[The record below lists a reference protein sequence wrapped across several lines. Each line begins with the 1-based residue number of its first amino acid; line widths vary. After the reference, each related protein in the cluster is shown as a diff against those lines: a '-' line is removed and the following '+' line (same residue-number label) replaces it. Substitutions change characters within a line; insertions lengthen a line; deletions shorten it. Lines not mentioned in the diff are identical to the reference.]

1 MRVSQ
6 TDLAKLLGISQ
17 PAVNQMIQTG
27 KIPPPDIVI
36 GKQKFFSAAQVA
48 VITRNSILMTS
59 ENSGVISNTSKNSD
73 NALIT
78 SKNSDVIS
86 RQNLDEVKQQLK
98 FISAEQ
104 MENRGIVQ
112 RARHSGHICPFC
124 RDGSGKDGT
133 GISNKMLGNGLS
145 WYCGKC
151 GRAYDNL
158 DLLAAHFGKD
168 IQRDFKE
175 VIELGADL
183 FNIQSYAT
191 FTRPV
196 EETPVIP
203 DKYKSFILN
212 ANAHLKSFVD
222 SQGGHWRH
230 LTFDTLNRYLCG
242 YADCQGMKVEPS
254 LPHVIIPTSFN
265 QYLARL
271 VGKPDDYHE
280 AKGFKINP
288 KPHHGAKEIF
298 GLKLALNDD
307 PIIFL
312 VEGEIDAMSIW
323 QASGFNV
330 VAICGSALIDK
341 MRDRLKNIGTKNF
354 IVLFDNDET
363 GKAKAPLV
371 VNALTFI
378 GHNAASFSL
387 SDTYK
392 DANDFLAADP
402 VAFAD
407 RLKEIYSEAQN
418 FFDNKVMSQENSD
431 DISNFSDNLVDT
443 SQYSDDTTNISRHGA
458 GFSIHENQ
466 SDRVKVMSQENSDDT
481 TDFSGNSDDTTNIS
495 RNSAGFSI
503 HKNQSDRVKVMSQE
517 NSDDTTKNHV
527 ESDFLSIQISSFVDI
542 HGNIDSNLLPK
553 IKAAYN
559 FIDSLS
565 ADTFKSSIA
574 QDISV
579 CSKVALCK
587 FYLPTVAQKFFDVIK
602 KAKTAARNRIR
613 ESEAELTAKLSADE
627 LDELNAVV
635 GIDIAGL
642 RRTIERD
649 VTAITKAHDEYLKA
663 EKERRARERYRQKR
677 AEEASRL
684 ADVQTQLEQLHAEKP
699 SPERDA
705 ALVQLILQSCEW
717 RLNNRQE
724 PVEVKAVA
732 ANADK
737 IFTYDPTL
745 DGLTG
750 YDEFQQAYVF
760 LKAPPWKRDAKFGD
774 EWKDDDD
781 AHIRNYLR
789 RTYTEFSNKNLVDDW
804 LTEYAMRH
812 SFHEVKDFFCNLPE
826 WDGTPRAETLFIKFL
841 RADDTPYTREVT
853 LNWLTAAVA
862 RIFHAGCE
870 YQLAP
875 ILLGEQGIGKSYIVN
890 RLGNKWYGSL
900 VDDVADPHAIDAIQ
914 KLWIVEVKEMASMK
928 KDVDANKRF
937 IDAAE
942 DTRRAAYER
951 RATKIKRHCVFIITT
966 NNRMC
971 LSDLTGNRRFPVILC
986 HGKSRNYVT
995 GLSDKFI
1002 AQVWAEVFHHY
1013 NELFI
1018 DGFDPAKLEL
1028 SRAAQI
1034 YSDEVAEQFIRDDLG
1049 EDIKS
1054 FLDTKIPPEIIWR
1067 ELSKDERRRFFT
1079 DGNIKLVDGQR
1090 DLNSRIRAR
1099 CGRKAQPIID
1109 KLDDTLRSSNTF
1121 ITEHNIKRNGEDL
1134 TELWIYGSEY
1144 RQHIC
1149 PAEIFNEAFDKA
1161 DRRKS
1166 IPNIL
1171 AVLNRID
1178 GWTLGRRIRNVD
1190 PAYKDQKIVY
1200 YRKNSEYD

>member
-1 MRVSQ
+1 MGKVSQ
-6 TDLAKLLGISQ
+6 TELGEILGMSHQ
-17 PAVNQMIQTG
+17 AVNKMIQAG
-27 KIPPPDIVI
+27 KIPPPEIVI
-36 GKQKFFSAAQVA
+36 GKQKFFSDEQVA
-48 VITRNSILMTS
+48 LLTRTFKVASSKNSGDATKPQ
-59 ENSGVISNTSKNSD
+59 ENSGNAVASSKNSGD
-73 NALIT
+73 AT
-78 SKNSDVIS
+78 
-86 RQNLDEVKQQLK
+86 RQNLDEIKQKLK
-98 FISAEQ
+98 FIPAET

-112 RARHSGHICPFC
+112 PARHSGHICPFC
-124 RDGSGKDGT
+124 RDGSGRDGT
-133 GISNKMLGNGLS
+133 GISNKMLSNGLS

-151 GRAYDNL
+151 AKAYDNL

-168 IQRDFKE
+168 IQRDFRE

-183 FNIQSYAT
+183 FNIYSAD
-191 FTRPV
+191 FSTRPAV
-196 EETPVIP
+196 DKEFVP
-203 DKYKSFILN
+203 DKYKNFIIN
-212 ANAHLKSFVD
+212 ANKRLKSFVD
-222 SQGGHWRH
+222 RQGGHWRH
-230 LTFDTLNRYLCG
+230 LTFDTLNRYFCG
-242 YADCQGMKVEPS
+242 YADCYGMRGEPS
-254 LPHVIIPTSFN
+254 LPHVILPTSFN

-271 VGKPDDYHE
+271 VGKAEDYPE
-280 AKGFKINP
+280 ANGIKISP
-288 KPHHGAKEIF
+288 KPHHGPKEIF

-323 QASGFNV
+323 QASSFNV
-330 VAICGSALIDK
+330 IAICGSSLNDN
-341 MRDRLKNIGTKNF
+341 MRDQLKHIGSKNF
-354 IVLFDNDET
+354 IVLLDNDPT
-363 GKAKAPLV
+363 GRDKAPLL

-387 SDTYK
+387 SDTHK
-392 DANDFLAADP
+392 DANDFLAAEPD
-402 VAFAD
+402 AFAD
-407 RLKEIYSEAQN
+407 RLKQIYDDAQK
-418 FFDNKVMSQENSD
+418 FFVNAVYSSKDSD
-431 DISNFSDNLVDT
+431 VTTKNSDNLVYSSKD
-443 SQYSDDTTNISRHGA
+443 SDDATKNSDNLVYSSKDSDVTTTESSNDA
-458 GFSIHENQ
+458 GFSDTENYDLIYQ
-466 SDRVKVMSQENSDDT
+466 QPDYHKQFTKPCLKIVDELTNEKISEWEKINGKINPDVLEEI
-481 TDFSGNSDDTTNIS
+481 FSALDYLNGINKFN
-495 RNSAGFSI
+495 
-503 HKNQSDRVKVMSQE
+503 
-517 NSDDTTKNHV
+517 
-527 ESDFLSIQISSFVDI
+527 
-542 HGNIDSNLLPK
+542 
-553 IKAAYN
+553 
-559 FIDSLS
+559 LS
-565 ADTFKSSIA
+565 ADVAQSSA
-574 QDISV
+574 T
-579 CSKVALCK
+579 KRALALCK
-587 FYLPTVAQKFFDVIK
+587 FYDVFSKHADRFFI
-602 KAKTAARNRIR
+602 T
-613 ESEAELTAKLSADE
+613 
-627 LDELNAVV
+627 LNA
-635 GIDIAGL
+635 AKSL
-642 RRTIERD
+642 AKN
-649 VTAITKAHDEYLKA
+649 AINMIKA
-663 EKERRARERYRQKR
+663 EGDEFVDTPTDNLEALINISLREFRADVVALTKDFAKSHKAFLKDEKQKR
-677 AEEASRL
+677 ANERYQQKRAQETERL
-684 ADVQTQLEQLHAEKP
+684 ADIQTQLEQLRAENP

-760 LKAPPWKRDAKFGD
+760 LKPPPWCKDAKFGD
-774 EWKDDDD
+774 EWKDHDD
-781 AHIRNYLR
+781 AHLRNYLR

-804 LTEYAMRH
+804 LTEYAKRR
-812 SFHEVKDFFCNLPE
+812 SFHEVKDFFRNLPK

-841 RADDTPYTREVT
+841 KADDTPYTREVT
-853 LNWLTAAVA
+853 LNWLTAAIA

-875 ILLGEQGIGKSYIVN
+875 ILLGEQGIGKSYIIN
-890 RLGNKWYGSL
+890 RLGSKWYGSL

-914 KLWIVEVKEMASMK
+914 KLWLVEVKEMASMK

-951 RATKIKRHCVFIITT
+951 RATKIPRHCVFIITT

-971 LSDLTGNRRFPVILC
+971 LSDLTGNRRFPVIFC

-1002 AQVWAEVFHHY
+1002 AQIWAEVYAHY

-1028 SRAAQI
+1028 SKAAQI
-1034 YSDEVAEQFIRDDLG
+1034 QSDEVAEQFIRDDLG

-1054 FLDTKIPPEIIWR
+1054 FLDTKIPPDIIWR

-1079 DGNIKLVDGQR
+1079 DGNIKLVDGRR
-1090 DLNSRIRAR
+1090 DLNIRIRAR
-1099 CGRKAQPIID
+1099 CGRKAQKIID
-1109 KLDDTLRSSNTF
+1109 DLYGVLNSSNTF
-1121 ITEHNIKRNGEDL
+1121 ITEHEIKRNGEEL

-1171 AVLNRID
+1171 AALNRIG
-1178 GWTLGRRIRNVD
+1178 GWSQGKRLQKTD
-1190 PAYKDQKIVY
+1190 PVYQDQKIVY
-1200 YRKNSEYD
+1200 YRDDNNLLE

>member
-1 MRVSQ
+1 MGKVSQ
-6 TDLAKLLGISQ
+6 TELGEILGMSKQ
-17 PAVNQMIQTG
+17 AVNKMIQAG
-27 KIPPPDIVI
+27 KIPPPEIVI
-36 GKQKFFSAAQVA
+36 GKQKFFSDEQVA
-48 VITRNSILMTS
+48 LLTRTFK
-59 ENSGVISNTSKNSD
+59 VD
-73 NALIT
+73 T
-78 SKNSDVIS
+78 SKNSDVS
-86 RQNLDEVKQQLK
+86 TDTQKNSDNSVDTSKYSDVSTNQNLDEIKQKLK
-98 FISAEQ
+98 FLDAEQ
-104 MENRGIVQ
+104 LENRGIVH
-112 RARHSGHICPFC
+112 RARTSGYICPFC
-124 RDGSGKDGT
+124 RDGTGRDGT
-133 GISNKMLGNGLS
+133 GMSTKLLSGGQS

-151 GRAYDNL
+151 AKAYDNL

-168 IQRDFKE
+168 IQRDFRE
-175 VIELGADL
+175 IIELGANL
-183 FNIQSYAT
+183 FNLHHVDI
-191 FTRPV
+191 TRQTV
-196 EETPVIP
+196 VKEVIP
-203 DKYKSFILN
+203 DKYKSFITN
-212 ANAHLKSFVD
+212 ANARLKSFLKQ
-222 SQGGHWRH
+222 QGGTWRG

-242 YADCQGMKVEPS
+242 YANCYGMRGEPS

-265 QYLARL
+265 HYLARL
-271 VGKPDDYHE
+271 VGSPDDYPE
-280 AKGFKINP
+280 ANGIKINP
-288 KPHHGAKEIF
+288 KPHHGAKELF

-312 VEGEIDAMSIW
+312 VEGEIDAMTIW

-330 VAICGSALIDK
+330 IAISGSALMDK
-341 MRDRLKNIGTKNF
+341 MRDRIKNVGTKNF
-354 IVLFDNDET
+354 IVLLDNDPT
-363 GKAKAPLV
+363 GNYKAPLV
-371 VNALTFI
+371 VNALSFI
-378 GHNAASFSL
+378 GHNALSFNL
-387 SDTYK
+387 SETYK
-392 DANDFLAADP
+392 DANDFLSADP
-402 VAFAD
+402 DGLSV
-407 RLKEIYSEAQN
+407 RLKEIYSEAQKTFNKN
-418 FFDNKVMSQENSD
+418 FEVDPKID
-431 DISNFSDNLVDT
+431 YTSNNQHNHFQAQKNQFLAEPQGHANYSVDT
-443 SQYSDDTTNISRHGA
+443 L
-458 GFSIHENQ
+458 
-466 SDRVKVMSQENSDDT
+466 ENSDDT
-481 TDFSGNSDDTTNIS
+481 TITN
-495 RNSAGFSI
+495 
-503 HKNQSDRVKVMSQE
+503 
-517 NSDDTTKNHV
+517 
-527 ESDFLSIQISSFVDI
+527 FLSKQLASFVEL
-542 HGNIDSNLLPK
+542 HGNIDPKLLPK
-553 IKAAYN
+553 IQDAQN
-559 FIDSLS
+559 FIDGLS
-565 ADTFKSSIA
+565 TDTFKSSMA
-574 QDISV
+574 QDISIW
-579 CSKVALCK
+579 SKIALCK
-587 FYLPTVAQKFFDVIK
+587 FYLPTAAQKFFDVIK
-602 KAKTAARNRIR
+602 KAKTVAKNRIR
-613 ESEAELTAKLSADE
+613 ESEAELTAKLAPEE

-635 GIDIAGL
+635 SIDIAGL
-642 RRTIERD
+642 RRTIDRD
-649 VTAITKAHDEYLKA
+649 VTAIIKAHDEYLKT
-663 EKERRARERYRQKR
+663 EKEQRARERYQQKR
-677 AEEASRL
+677 AAETARL
-684 ADVQTQLEQLHAEKP
+684 ADVQTRLDELRADKP

-705 ALVQLILQSCEW
+705 QLIQLILQSCEW

-750 YDEFQQAYVF
+750 YDEFQQSYVF
-760 LKAPPWKRDAKFGD
+760 LKAPPWSKDKNFGD

-804 LTEYAMRH
+804 LTEYAKRR
-812 SFHEVKDFFCNLPE
+812 SFHEVKDFFRNLPP
-826 WDGTPRAETLFIKFL
+826 WDGTPRAETLFVKFL

-890 RLGNKWYGSL
+890 RLGGKWYGSL

-914 KLWIVEVKEMASMK
+914 KLWLVEVKEMASMK

-1013 NELFI
+1013 NELFK

-1028 SRAAQI
+1028 SKAAQI
-1034 YSDEVAEQFIRDDLG
+1034 QSDEVAEQFIRDDLG

-1054 FLDTKIPPEIIWR
+1054 FLDAKIPHDLIWR
-1067 ELSKDERRRFFT
+1067 ELSKDERRRFFI
-1079 DGNIKLVDGQR
+1079 DGNIKLVDGER
-1090 DLNSRIRAR
+1090 DLYSRIRAR
-1099 CGRKAQPIID
+1099 CGRNAQKIID
-1109 KLDDTLRSSNTF
+1109 ELYSILNRANNF
-1121 ITEHNIKRNGEDL
+1121 INMHDIKRNGEDVV
-1134 TELWIYGSEY
+1134 ELWIYGSEY

-1149 PAEIFNEAFDKA
+1149 PAEIFNEAFDKG

-1171 AVLNRID
+1171 AALNRLD
-1178 GWTLGRRIRNVD
+1178 GWSLGRRIRNAD

-1200 YRKNSEYD
+1200 YRDSQEPE

>member
-1 MRVSQ
+1 MGKVSQ
-6 TDLAKLLGISQ
+6 TELGEILGMSKQ
-17 PAVNQMIQTG
+17 AVNKMIQAG
-27 KIPPPDIVI
+27 KIPPPEIVI
-36 GKQKFFSAAQVA
+36 GKQKFFSDEQVA
-48 VITRNSILMTS
+48 LLTRTFK
-59 ENSGVISNTSKNSD
+59 VD
-73 NALIT
+73 T
-78 SKNSDVIS
+78 SKNSDVS
-86 RQNLDEVKQQLK
+86 TDTQKNSDNSVDTSKYSDVSTNQNLDEIKQKLK
-98 FISAEQ
+98 FLDAEQ
-104 MENRGIVQ
+104 LENRGIVH
-112 RARHSGHICPFC
+112 RARTSGYICPFC
-124 RDGSGKDGT
+124 RDGTGRDGT
-133 GISNKMLGNGLS
+133 GMSTKLLSGGQS

-151 GRAYDNL
+151 AKAYDNL

-168 IQRDFKE
+168 IQRDFRE
-175 VIELGADL
+175 IIELGANL
-183 FNIQSYAT
+183 FNLQHVDI
-191 FTRPV
+191 TRQTV
-196 EETPVIP
+196 VKEVIP
-203 DKYKSFILN
+203 DKYKSFITN
-212 ANAHLKSFVD
+212 ANARLKSFLKQ
-222 SQGGHWRH
+222 QGGTWRG
-230 LTFDTLNRYLCG
+230 LTFETLNRYLCG
-242 YADCQGMKVEPS
+242 YAVCYGMRGEPS

-265 QYLARL
+265 HYLARL
-271 VGKPDDYHE
+271 VGSPDDYPE
-280 AKGFKINP
+280 ANGIKINP
-288 KPHHGAKEIF
+288 KPHHGAKELF

-312 VEGEIDAMSIW
+312 VEGEIDAMTIW

-330 VAICGSALIDK
+330 IAISGSALQDK
-341 MRDRLKNIGTKNF
+341 MRDRLKHIGAKNF
-354 IVLFDNDET
+354 IVLFDNDDT
-363 GKAKAPLV
+363 GRDKAPLV
-371 VNALTFI
+371 VNALNFVGHNVATFI
-378 GHNAASFSL
+378 L
-387 SDTYK
+387 SETYK
-392 DANDFLAADP
+392 DANDFLAAAP
-402 VAFAD
+402 VAFAE
-407 RLKEIYSEAQN
+407 RLKQIYSDAQSL
-418 FFDNKVMSQENSD
+418 FKAKQTREKAQTRDTPETREITAAVYSQENSD
-431 DISNFSDNLVDT
+431 VST
-443 SQYSDDTTNISRHGA
+443 
-458 GFSIHENQ
+458 ENHA
-466 SDRVKVMSQENSDDT
+466 EL
-481 TDFSGNSDDTTNIS
+481 
-495 RNSAGFSI
+495 
-503 HKNQSDRVKVMSQE
+503 
-517 NSDDTTKNHV
+517 
-527 ESDFLSIQISSFVDI
+527 DFLSKQLSSFVDI
-542 HGNIDSNLLPK
+542 HGNIDPKLLPK
-553 IKAAYN
+553 IQDAQN
-559 FIDSLS
+559 FIDDLS
-565 ADTFKSSIA
+565 ADTFKPSIA

-579 CSKVALCK
+579 WNKVAICK
-587 FYLPTVAQKFFDVIK
+587 FYLPTAAQKFFDVIK
-602 KAKTAARNRIR
+602 KAKNDAKNRIR
-613 ESEAELTAKLSADE
+613 ESEAELTAKLAPEE

-635 GIDIAGL
+635 SIDIAGL
-642 RRTIERD
+642 RRTIDRD
-649 VTAITKAHDEYLKA
+649 VTAIIKAHDEYLKT
-663 EKERRARERYRQKR
+663 EKEQRARERYQQKR
-677 AEEASRL
+677 AAETARL
-684 ADVQTQLEQLHAEKP
+684 VEVQTHLDKLRAEKS

-705 ALVQLILQSCEW
+705 QLIQLILQSCEW

-724 PVEVKAVA
+724 PIEVKAVA

-750 YDEFQQAYVF
+750 YDEFQQSYVF
-760 LKAPPWKRDAKFGD
+760 LKPPPWSKDKNFGD

-804 LTEYAMRH
+804 LTEYAKRR
-812 SFHEVKDFFCNLPE
+812 SFHEVKDFFHNLPK

-875 ILLGEQGIGKSYIVN
+875 ILLGEQGIGKSYIIN
-890 RLGNKWYGSL
+890 RLGGKWYGSL

-914 KLWIVEVKEMASMK
+914 KLWLVEVKEMASMK

-1013 NELFI
+1013 NKLFA

-1028 SRAAQI
+1028 SKAAQI
-1034 YSDEVAEQFIRDDLG
+1034 QSDEVAEQFIRDDLG

-1054 FLDTKIPPEIIWR
+1054 FLDTKIPPTIIWR

-1079 DGNIKLVDGQR
+1079 DGNIKLVDGER
-1090 DLNSRIRAR
+1090 DLYSRIRAR
-1099 CGRKAQPIID
+1099 YGRNAQKIID
-1109 KLDDTLRSSNTF
+1109 ELYSILNRANNF
-1121 ITEHNIKRNGEDL
+1121 INMHDIKRNGEDVV
-1134 TELWIYGSEY
+1134 ELWIYGSEY

-1149 PAEIFNEAFDKA
+1149 PAEIFNEAFDKS

-1171 AVLNRID
+1171 AALNRLD
-1178 GWTLGRRIRNVD
+1178 GWSLGRRIQKAD

-1200 YRKNSEYD
+1200 YRDSQEPE